1 MIRKRRNEETCQISM
16 GTVDEDTIQ
25 SRLSN
30 PGRSSSEGI
39 DDLTD
44 L

>member
-1 MIRKRRNEETCQISM
+1 MIRKRRSEETYKIPM

-30 PGRSSSEGI
+30 PDSSPAKGI
-39 DDLTD
+39 DDLPD